1 MSDLVMRRL
10 LAGYTVV
17 LLALGAV
24 QAAAQG
30 ITPVDTGLP
39 VLRVTTTG
47 AQAITSKDTYLAGTL
62 KITDGSKTVY
72 GAGLYDGNVQIRGRG
87 NSTWLMPKKPYR
99 LRLPAA
105 APMLDMPADRD
116 WVLLANYTDKSL
128 LRTDLAFELSRRLG
142 LAWTPR
148 MRHVELFVNDEYL
161 GSYLLGEHVK
171 VAANRANVVP
181 MSASDNVAPALTGG
195 YFIEADQL
203 VNLDPGDFYVLRGS
217 GILFN
222 IKEPSASSISA
233 DQKAYITNYLQE
245 VERALM
251 RDDFADPA
259 LGYAAYIDVDTFVG
273 WYLTNELVKNVDAP
287 FVSSVYLYKD
297 RNQKLK
303 MGPAWDFD
311 LAAGN
316 VDFSEARDPRGW
328 RIRDQSL
335 WFNRLFQDPAFAKKV
350 RDRWNSIKRSQ
361 IDTLPAYVDQLAA
374 TLTISHQENFR
385 RWSLTQYDWPN
396 AVVAGSYAGELRY
409 LKNWLAQRI
418 AWMDRRLNEMDATQ
432 RR

>member
-1 MSDLVMRRL
+1 MLRHLRAFAL
-10 LAGYTVV
+10 LSLFAFGSAG
-17 LLALGAV
+17 AR
-24 QAAAQG
+24 AQG
-30 ITPVDTGLP
+30 IVPIDTGLP
-39 VLRVTTTG
+39 VVRLTTTG
-47 AQAITSKDTYLAGTL
+47 AAPITSKDTYLSGTL
-62 KITDGSKTVY
+62 KIIDGTRVTY
-72 GAGLYDGNVQIRGRG
+72 GTGLYDGATQIRGRG
-87 NSTWLMPKKPYR
+87 NSTWLMPKKPFR

-105 APMLDMPADRD
+105 APILDMPADRD

-128 LRTDLAFELSRRLG
+128 LRTDVAFEVSRRLG

-171 VAANRANVVP
+171 AAADRVNIVP
-181 MSASDNVAPALTGG
+181 IGTSDNAVPELTGG

-203 VNLDPGDFYVLRGS
+203 VNLDPGDFYVVTPS

-222 IKEPSASSISA
+222 IKEPSASKITA
-233 DQKAYITNYLQE
+233 DQKSYIITFLQD
-245 VERALM
+245 VERVLM

-259 LGYAAYIDVDTFVG
+259 IGYAAYIDVDSFIN
-273 WYLTNELVKNVDAP
+273 WYLVNELVKNVDAP

-297 RNQKLK
+297 RGQKLK

-311 LAAGN
+311 LSAGN
-316 VDFSEARDPRGW
+316 VDFSKARDPRGW
-328 RIRDQSL
+328 RIRDQAL

-350 RDRWNSIKRSQ
+350 RERWNSIKRAQ

-374 TLTISHQENFR
+374 TLAVSHQENFR
-385 RWSLTQYDWPN
+385 RWSMTQYDWPN
-396 AVVAGSYAGELRY
+396 AVVAGSFGGELRY

-418 AWMDRRLNEMDATQ
+418 AWMDRRINDMD
-432 RR
+432 

>member
-1 MSDLVMRRL
+1 MTMRSLHSLVALMFAACAC
-10 LAGYTVV
+10 AG
-17 LLALGAV
+17 ALG
-24 QAAAQG
+24 QT

-39 VLRVTTTG
+39 VVRVTTTG
-47 AQAITSKDTYLAGTL
+47 AQAITSKTTFLPGTL
-62 KITDGSKTVY
+62 KITDGTKTVY
-72 GAGLYDGNVQIRGRG
+72 GAGLYDGNVEIRGRG
-87 NSTWLMPKKPYR
+87 NSTWLMPKKPFR

-116 WVLLANYTDKSL
+116 WVLLANYADKTL
-128 LRTDLAFELSRRLG
+128 LRTDVAFELSRRLG

-148 MRHVELFVNDEYL
+148 MRHVELFVNGEYL

-171 VAANRANVVP
+171 VAPQRA
-181 MSASDNVAPALTGG
+181 SITALGAGDNLLPELSGG

-203 VNLDPGDFYVLRGS
+203 VNLDAGDFYVLTGS
-217 GILFN
+217 GILLN
-222 IKEPSASSISA
+222 IKDPSASKITA
-233 DQKAYITNYLQE
+233 DQKSYITAHLQNIE
-245 VERALM
+245 QVLM
-251 RDDFADPA
+251 RDDFADP
-259 LGYAAYIDVDTFVG
+259 LTGYAAYIDIDSFIN
-273 WYLTNELVKNVDAP
+273 WYLVNELVKNVDAP

-316 VDFSEARDPRGW
+316 VDFSSARDPRGW

-350 RDRWNSIKRSQ
+350 RERWNSVKRSQ
-361 IDTLPAYVDQLAA
+361 IDTLPAYADQLAA
-374 TLTISHQENFR
+374 TLAISHQENFK
-385 RWSLTQYDWPN
+385 RWKLDQYDWPN

-418 AWMDRRLNEMDATQ
+418 AWMDRRLNDVDGLPG
-432 RR
+432 R